1 MNLQKAKLPNFIKN
15 QLGRSIVT
23 AAAAAAARDNDDISM
38 IYPMD
43 RWLEW

>member
-1 MNLQKAKLPNFIKN
+1 MNLQKAKLPNFLKN

-23 AAAAAAARDNDDISM
+23 AAAAARDNDDISM

-43 RWLEW
+43 R